1 MGVLF
6 VRIFLILS
14 LVNLYTGHQLP
25 QQQAVARVG
34 LLKPTF
40 TYLGCFND
48 KRELRDIADKDFSFV
63 TKYNKTMATVEL
75 CVNLCAVNGFKVAA
89 VQAL

>member
-1 MGVLF
+1 MGVLL

-14 LVNLYTGHQLP
+14 LANLYMGYQLP
-25 QQQAVARVG
+25 QAVARVG
-34 LLKPTF
+34 LLKPKF
-40 TYLGCFND
+40 SYLGCFND

-63 TKYNKTMATVEL
+63 TKYNKTIPTVEL